1 MSQTVVVVPCYN
13 EADRFDLST
22 YRAFVRSCT
31 DVSLLLVNDGSQ
43 DETINVLHDFASG
56 HPARV
61 QVLDLPQ
68 NVGKSEAVRQ
78 GFLTAFE
85 RDPTYVGFWDAD
97 LATPLDAVFDFRT
110 ILNRREEVL
119 VAIGSRLPMLGHDVE
134 RRWIRGLLGRVFASV
149 ASQVLGLR
157 IRDTQ
162 CGAKLFR
169 VCDHTRSLFAEPFL
183 SRWIFDV
190 ELLARLIVAE
200 ELKPRILNFGANRE
214 DQGVYEIALDSWKDV
229 AGSKVKG
236 RDFVQAAFELARIHW
251 RYFMRDGAAFVV
263 FPDANAAP
271 DSIELSTEHRPAA

>member
-13 EADRFDLST
+13 EAERFDLST
-22 YRAFVRSCT
+22 FRAFVRSCT

-43 DETINVLHDFASG
+43 DRTLDVLEDFSRD

-110 ILNRREEVL
+110 ILNRRPEVL
-119 VAIGSRLPMLGHDVE
+119 VAIGSRLPLLGHHIE
-134 RRWIRGLLGRVFASV
+134 RRWTRGVLGRVFGIV

-169 VCDHTRSLFAEPFL
+169 TCDHTRALFTHPFL

-200 ELKPRILNFGANRE
+200 ELQPRLLSSDAIRE
-214 DQGVYEIALDSWKDV
+214 DQGVYEVVLDSWKDV

-251 RYFMRDGAAFVV
+251 RYFIRDGAAFVA
-263 FPDANAAP
+263 FPDADTVP
-271 DSIELSTEHRPAA
+271 VSVEHRKAA